1 MGKVSNQYFEGGQ
14 APSASELNAV
24 YNSVAGDSVNDVNL
38 DTEWAQRK
46 HFSGSNN
53 ITTLS
58 TFDYDGTVDFTV
70 SNTAF
75 TTIENVGPTKSKV
88 TPNYSTHADVVVR
101 VQASG
106 LITTGTLDVNDGDGT
121 SGQTNRNTYA
131 FRLLMSLNSSGT
143 PSTVTVANC
152 TYSFTPKA
160 ALTTQGTGL
169 VTGMPYL
176 PSAVPPKNPIIQ
188 HRNFAFSGLVTLT
201 AGNVIDAIELQACVG
216 HSGNTIKI
224 QHNHIQ
230 AIIVEN

>member
-14 APSASELNAV
+14 APSAAQLNAV
-24 YNSVAGDSVNDVNL
+24 YNSVASDSVTDVNL

-46 HFSGSNN
+46 HFSNTNS
-53 ITTLS
+53 ITSLY
-58 TFDYDGTVDFTV
+58 TFDYDGTVEFTV
-70 SNTAF
+70 SNTAY

-88 TPNYSTHADVVVR
+88 APNYSSHANVVVR

-121 SGQTNRNTYA
+121 SLQTNRNTYA

-152 TYSFTPKA
+152 TYSFTQKA

-169 VTGMPYL
+169 VTGMTD
-176 PSAVPPKNPIIQ
+176 IIQ
-188 HRNFAFSGLVTLT
+188 YRTFAFSGLVTLP
-201 AGNVIDAIELQACVG
+201 AGNVIDTIELQACVG
-216 HSGNTIKI
+216 HTGNTIKI

-230 AIIVEN
+230 TIIVEN

>member
-1 MGKVSNQYFEGGQ
+1 MGSITNQYFEGGQ
-14 APSASELNAV
+14 APTAAQLNAV
-24 YNSVAGDSVNDVNL
+24 YNSVAGDSVKDVNL
-38 DTEWAQRK
+38 DTEWAQRE
-46 HFSGSNN
+46 HFSNTGN
-53 ITTLS
+53 ITSLS

-75 TTIENVGPTKSKV
+75 TTIENVGPNKSKV
-88 TPNYSTHADVVVR
+88 SPNYSTHANVVVR

-106 LITTGTLDVNDGDGT
+106 LITTGTLDVYDG
-121 SGQTNRNTYA
+121 SGLTAEIDRNTYA
-131 FRLLMSLNSSGT
+131 FRLLMSLNGSGT

-152 TYSFTPKA
+152 TYSFTQKA
-160 ALTTQGTGL
+160 ALTTQTGVGTGM
-169 VTGMPYL
+169 T
-176 PSAVPPKNPIIQ
+176 AIIQ

-201 AGNVIDAIELQACVG
+201 PGNIIDTIELQACVG

>member
-1 MGKVSNQYFEGGQ
+1 MGKITNQYFEGGQ
-14 APSASELNAV
+14 APTATQLNTV
-24 YNSVAGDSVNDVNL
+24 YNSVAGDSVNNVNL

-46 HFSGSNN
+46 HFNDSNN
-53 ITTLS
+53 ITSLS

-75 TTIENVGPTKSKV
+75 TTIENVGPNKSMV
-88 TPNYSTHADVVVR
+88 SPNYSTHADVVVR

-152 TYSFTPKA
+152 TYSFTQKA
-160 ALTTQGTGL
+160 QLTTQGTGL
-169 VTGMPYL
+169 VSGMTG
-176 PSAVPPKNPIIQ
+176 IIQ

-201 AGNVIDAIELQACVG
+201 AGNVIDTIELQACVG
-216 HSGNTIKI
+216 HNGNTIKI